1 MVTAVVPGAG
11 PGGPGPRGRR
21 PSEPGVR
28 LRGHR
33 DDFFL
38 KVMAAAQLGDPDVL
52 AGAARVIT
60 ARPAAEPMV
69 TLGTEAAQAQ
79 SG

>member
-1 MVTAVVPGAG
+1 
-11 PGGPGPRGRR
+11 
-21 PSEPGVR
+21 
-28 LRGHR
+28 
-33 DDFFL
+33 
-38 KVMAAAQLGDPDVL
+38 MAAAQLGDPDVL